1 MRYWLVVW
9 NHGILWLS
17 IQLGMSSSQLTFTP
31 SFFRGI
37 GQPPRLVGYPVVF
50 PIDSMVD
57 RSRVFCERLP
67 GRVTVIFLVNHP
79 RSFCVRGMIQRHQVI
94 AQGLD
99 LMARSP
105 KILCFVSSCR
115 QLWFGTCQPQSIIES
130 PILFCSKHGQ
140 TPNLL
145 IIILKKCW
153 KLPFWL
159 RYNGKLRFG
168 KLRFLSSVVFAL
180 TGGCYIDILISSKF
194 NCLQGMIR
202 LAGNTTTY
210 CHRGISWIPK
220 KMQARIDYKSLCW
233 SGLCQKASTI
243 TIIFSCSPSK
253 MEFAGIPVYPVVLSL
268 AMVCW
273 ILLKFPCVLTEKTRW
288 IHRFLLIYLHFF

>member
-1 MRYWLVVW
+1 MVKRQICW
-9 NHGILWLS
+9 
-17 IQLGMSSSQLTFTP
+17 SSFWKNVESCHFGCGT
-31 SFFRGI
+31 
-37 GQPPRLVGYPVVF
+37 
-50 PIDSMVD
+50 
-57 RSRVFCERLP
+57 
-67 GRVTVIFLVNHP
+67 TVN
-79 RSFCVRGMIQRHQVI
+79 S
-94 AQGLD
+94 A
-99 LMARSP
+99 S
-105 KILCFVSSCR
+105 
-115 QLWFGTCQPQSIIES
+115 
-130 PILFCSKHGQ
+130 
-140 TPNLL
+140 
-145 IIILKKCW
+145 
-153 KLPFWL
+153 
-159 RYNGKLRFG
+159 G

-253 MEFAGIPVYPVVLSL
+253 MEFASIPVYPVVLSL

-288 IHRFLLIYLHFF
+288 IHRFLLIYLHFFRSYTINGNFRILKWRYCTII